1 MQKFENPTF
10 ERIRKAYKD
19 LSKSGKKLAN
29 FVLENPE
36 KVIRMSITQLAR
48 AVDLKSE
55 STVVRFY
62 RSLGFSGYHD
72 FKVSLAG
79 DLAGKSIVHSYR
91 DIYIDD
97 STESVKKKF
106 LSSTIR
112 AFHDNE
118 KKLSDDLL
126 EDAVKIISEAE
137 RVICIGYGASA
148 AIAKYAAFRF
158 SVMSKD
164 VFFSEDSHL
173 NAVVLSKLKP
183 VDCVLAIS
191 YSGES
196 KDVIIPLEHRKGAKV
211 IAITG
216 NKESSLGRISD
227 VVFDV
232 GVKEISM
239 RTDALISRY
248 IQMAIVDI
256 LFTVLAVRGGEKV
269 LKELSDTRRCF
280 SHLKF

>member
-1 MQKFENPTF
+1 M
-10 ERIRKAYKD
+10 
-19 LSKSGKKLAN
+19 
-29 FVLENPE
+29 
-36 KVIRMSITQLAR
+36 
-48 AVDLKSE
+48 
-55 STVVRFY
+55 
-62 RSLGFSGYHD
+62 
-72 FKVSLAG
+72 
-79 DLAGKSIVHSYR
+79 
-91 DIYIDD
+91 
-97 STESVKKKF
+97 
-106 LSSTIR
+106 
-112 AFHDNE
+112 
-118 KKLSDDLL
+118 SDDLL
-126 EDAVKIISEAE
+126 EDATKIISKAK

-158 SVMSKD
+158 SVMSKE

-173 NAVVLSKLKP
+173 NAVILSKLKP
-183 VDCVLAIS
+183 NDSVLAIS

-216 NKESSLGRISD
+216 NKESFLGRISD

-248 IQMAIVDI
+248 MQMAIVDI
-256 LFTVLAVRGGEKV
+256 LFTVLAVKGGEEV
-269 LKELSDTRRCF
+269 LNELSDTRRCF